1 MRRPN
6 PFLRL
11 LLPLL
16 LALSL
21 LAGSE
26 GKLTH
31 EFEHEFRAAT
41 TAKSFSALVVERDAC
56 LTCAA
61 YAPFGASLLSA
72 GALPPLLAFAA
83 ILAASA
89 FAALHLPFAA
99 LFRSRA
105 PPVCC

>member
-1 MRRPN
+1 MRRPS
-6 PFLRL
+6 PLLRL

-31 EFEHEFRAAT
+31 EFEHEFRAAST
-41 TAKSFSALVVERDAC
+41 VKSLSTLVAERDAC

-72 GALPPLLAFAA
+72 GALPPLLVFVA
-83 ILAASA
+83 ILAAIT